1 MNETLNILV
10 LETGRRSDA
19 TYPYSLFMNERH
31 IADSVS
37 LGGPLLFLYEELAHN
52 YFIKDDRP
60 NINAHF
66 SLWCTSF
73 LLPRCLLFPHIPH
86 IYV

>member
-37 LGGPLLFLYEELAHN
+37 LGGPLLFLYEELLRRILQIEN
-52 YFIKDDRP
+52 
-60 NINAHF
+60 
-66 SLWCTSF
+66 C
-73 LLPRCLLFPHIPH
+73 
-86 IYV
+86 IYLRWEAENRSWKKRTECRVIH